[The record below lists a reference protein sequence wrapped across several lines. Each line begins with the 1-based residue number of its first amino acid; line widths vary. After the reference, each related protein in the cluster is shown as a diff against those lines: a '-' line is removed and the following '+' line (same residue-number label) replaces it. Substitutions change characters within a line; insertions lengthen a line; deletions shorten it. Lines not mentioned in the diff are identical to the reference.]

1 MPKIMFTEIFID
13 CYGHLGKKNLNMKF
27 SYRKMVETNAY
38 ICVIIVCL
46 CVYCV
51 CLCVSLCVTAVCI
64 FRNVNGCNKSNS
76 SCT

>member
-38 ICVIIVCL
+38 ICV
-46 CVYCV
+46 